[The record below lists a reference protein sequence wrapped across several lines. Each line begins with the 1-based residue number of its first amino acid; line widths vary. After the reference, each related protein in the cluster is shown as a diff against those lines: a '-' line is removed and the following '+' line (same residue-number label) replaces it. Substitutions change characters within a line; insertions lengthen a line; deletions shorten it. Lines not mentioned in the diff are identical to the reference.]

1 MTVQSPPLSRAD
13 HSYYIFFLCYLAALG
28 AFPSFVND
36 LYLPTLPQ
44 MRAEFHT
51 TCSVVQLGLSFVM
64 IGLGLGELFW
74 GPLSDK
80 TGRKPVLFMS
90 LALFIAASAVSV
102 FSPGMGFFIVCRLF
116 QGLGAS
122 GAVMLAR
129 TIPADEFSGRELAK
143 IMSVIGAING
153 IAPVSGPLVGGF
165 FAHSIGWRGIFALLT
180 LIGAAMLALGLKL
193 RETLPPSRRDSS
205 SLVSL
210 MREYVPLLRD
220 KPFMTHVLLK
230 SAALGVLF
238 CYISAGP
245 FIIQERYG
253 FSAMEFGLIYGLNA
267 VGVVLGAVVS
277 VKFRTMKKAAVTGA
291 AFAAAFAVAEGVAI
305 TYVDNIWVFE
315 GLILPMLFFL
325 GIVFA
330 AANTLAMSEG
340 RTEAG
345 AASAILGLGGY
356 IFGCVVSPLVGL
368 GDIQIS
374 TSIGMIVCALICLLY
389 AWKSW
394 RLPADK
400 IQP

>member
-1 MTVQSPPLSRAD
+1 MTQSAASIARSSR
-13 HSYYIFFLCYLAALG
+13 SYYLFFVCYLAALG

-44 MRAEFHT
+44 MSAEFH
-51 TCSVVQLGLSFVM
+51 CSRSVTQLGLSFVM

-80 TGRKPVLFMS
+80 TGRKPVLVMS
-90 LALFIAASAVSV
+90 LIVFILASGISV
-102 FSPGMGFFIVCRLF
+102 FSPSIGFFIGCRLL

-122 GAVMLAR
+122 GAVMLAK
-129 TIPADEFSGRELAK
+129 TIPADKFSGRELAK

-165 FAHSIGWRGIFALLT
+165 MAHAIGWRGIFVVLT
-180 LIGAAMLALGLKL
+180 LIGATMLALAAKY
-193 RETLPPSRRDSS
+193 RETLPPDKRNKA
-205 SLVSL
+205 
-210 MREYVPLLRD
+210 PLLRIMREFVPLVKD
-220 KPFMTHVLLK
+220 KHFMTHTMLK

-245 FIIQERYG
+245 FILQEHYG
-253 FSAMEFGLIYGLNA
+253 FSAMTFGLIFGLNA
-267 VGVVLGAVVS
+267 MGVVGGAIVS

-291 AFAAAFAVAEGVAI
+291 SLAAAFAIAEGIAI
-305 TYVDNIWVFE
+305 SLIDSVWVFE
-315 GLILPMLFFL
+315 SLVIPMLFFL

-340 RTEAG
+340 RGKAG

-356 IFGCVVSPLVGL
+356 IFGFIVSPLVGL
-368 GDIQIS
+368 GNILTS
-374 TSIGMIVCALICLLY
+374 TSIGMIACALICVWFALL
-389 AWKSW
+389 SW